1 MTALLAVVLEAP
13 VLRTPSA
20 FAAHPDEFVP
30 QIIPLEVSPD
40 SLGAFA
46 SEQKPALMPR
56 LPVEAAAPEPLPATE
71 PVAAEPRPAVLA
83 PAPAREAAVSRLAL
97 ARPEAVRLRVPKWAG
112 TGSLAIL
119 GGALSGL
126 VIVATLGPSVGAA
139 AVPTGAISI
148 TSEPAGLPV
157 SLDNVAHG
165 VTPTMAV
172 VPAGLHHVQIGAGA
186 DLRERRLHVAAGGES
201 AIHMEWP
208 TPPPAP
214 EPSTA
219 TAPASSVVAP
229 VAVPSGRVKHD
240 APTRT
245 KVPTAPNPPGR
256 AEAHAPTDRGES
268 ARARVTSTT
277 VFRPVPSGWLAV
289 TSAFPVQVYENGVE
303 VARDASGRLV
313 LAAGTHSLT
322 LANDALEFRQEQE
335 VTIVARRA
343 VSVALDTPTGVLHV
357 NAQPWATVWVDG
369 RRVGDT
375 PIGNLSLP
383 IGEHEV
389 VLRHPNLG
397 EERRAVTVGAR
408 TPVRV
413 GVEFKP

>member
-46 SEQKPALMPR
+46 SEQD
-56 LPVEAAAPEPLPATE
+56 
-71 PVAAEPRPAVLA
+71 
-83 PAPAREAAVSRLAL
+83 PAPASPLVAD
-97 ARPEAVRLRVPKWAG
+97 RPRVIRLRVPKWAG

-126 VIVATLGPSVGAA
+126 VIVATLGPSLGAA
-139 AVPTGAISI
+139 AVPTGTITI

-157 SLDNVAHG
+157 SLDHLAHG

-172 VPAGLHHVQIGAGA
+172 VPAGLHHVQIGSGA
-186 DLRERRLHVAAGGES
+186 DVRERRLHVAAGGES

-208 TPPPAP
+208 TPPLAP
-214 EPSTA
+214 EPTTA
-219 TAPASSVVAP
+219 TAPASSVVAT
-229 VAVPSGRVKHD
+229 VVVPSGRVKPD
-240 APTRT
+240 APTR
-245 KVPTAPNPPGR
+245 PRAPAAEPPSR
-256 AEAHAPTDRGES
+256 AEAHATTDRGDS

-277 VFRPVPSGWLAV
+277 VFRPAPSGWLAV
-289 TSAFPVQVYENGVE
+289 TSAFPVQVYESGVA
-303 VARDASGRLV
+303 VARDASGRLA
-313 LAAGTHSLT
+313 LPAGTHALT

-343 VSVALDTPTGVLHV
+343 VSVALDTPSGVLHV

-375 PIGNLSLP
+375 PIGNLALP

-397 EERRAVTVGAR
+397 EERRSVRVGAR

>member
-1 MTALLAVVLEAP
+1 
-13 VLRTPSA
+13 
-20 FAAHPDEFVP
+20 
-30 QIIPLEVSPD
+30 
-40 SLGAFA
+40 
-46 SEQKPALMPR
+46 
-56 LPVEAAAPEPLPATE
+56 
-71 PVAAEPRPAVLA
+71 
-83 PAPAREAAVSRLAL
+83 
-97 ARPEAVRLRVPKWAG
+97 
-112 TGSLAIL
+112 
-119 GGALSGL
+119 
-126 VIVATLGPSVGAA
+126 
-139 AVPTGAISI
+139 
-148 TSEPAGLPV
+148 
-157 SLDNVAHG
+157 
-165 VTPTMAV
+165 MAV
-172 VPAGLHHVQIGAGA
+172 VPAGLHHVQIGSGA
-186 DLRERRLHVAAGGES
+186 DVRERRLHVAAGGES

-208 TPPPAP
+208 TPPPAA
-214 EPSTA
+214 EPTTA

-229 VAVPSGRVKHD
+229 VAVPSGRVKPD
-240 APTRT
+240 APPRT
-245 KVPTAPNPPGR
+245 KAPAAPEPPGR

-277 VFRPVPSGWLAV
+277 AFRPVPSGWLAV

-322 LANDALEFRQEQE
+322 LSNDALEFRQEQE

-375 PIGNLSLP
+375 PIGNLALP

-397 EERRAVTVGAR
+397 EERRSVSVGAR